1 MITQTIQW
9 EGTDIE
15 GQPTLEDLTKAE
27 AQAIAEPT
35 NENLDNLLYLVNAR
49 TTYYGKDYMIS
60 SRIRNYLFKQ
70 GRSQY

>member
-15 GQPTLEDLTKAE
+15 GQPTLEELTKAE

-35 NENLDNLLYLVNAR
+35 NENLDHLFDLVKSR
-49 TTYYGKDYMIS
+49 TTYYGQDYKIGF
-60 SRIRNYLFKQ
+60 RIRDFLRKH